1 MSKLL
6 LLRTLIIVI
15 LEIQILLNNINTNYA
30 TNSVVVASPREDAPP
45 TQRAAAQ
52 PASGQP
58 NNNNNNA
65 TCDPCSMEL
74 LQSLEDIRQDII
86 YANKYIDRGRVN
98 SRISQKLVDLSNAL
112 DEHESALADSMQ
124 LLDNKSRQLRSDLGL
139 RLPTTNND
147 VFEPIYK
154 AIDTKLIKMERDS
167 AELEREALSYSQR
180 IRKTDESKRKIE
192 ANVDNLLV
200 KLQDILTELST
211 TMYDFEQMNKNNIT
225 NDAAD
230 SDVKQLELN
239 ATKLI
244 AEQVGIG
251 KRLGEDLAEIE
262 DYKAK
267 IDKQKT
273 SLSNSTDLSWLFD
286 EDRLGALEKA
296 EEYFQAKLLRTKEII
311 FHMDKLKQ
319 LVAGNMTLEGQNR
332 LEIWSL
338 NEKVRQGER
347 KYLRLS
353 KKFDLAQNLEKKLTR
368 LVSSGNQLVNGNL
381 LQQLSSLSAKTN
393 KLLEMS
399 QIEAAIIEESI
410 NKTLNNYS
418 EATLNINKYVSLLRA
433 PMEVINLENRLTA
446 INSKLADIKAEL
458 DQQRGR
464 KSLKEASLMFLNAT
478 KNESDLYVN
487 NLKRDNSLMKR
498 IIFNSAL
505 ELEQNFALCNLIQQD
520 VVTYWA
526 DLSNLDV
533 RQNARALN
541 RTANNLEELAHRLQA
556 SEFKYNDAARD
567 FQLAFATLNDKLDK
581 KILVDLRQF
590 QLANNNLNQLS
601 VRLKEVSKISSN
613 ISKTDDIIKQSI
625 ESLKS
630 KTNKA
635 RELLNIKLIRE
646 KKSE

>member
-332 LEIWSL
+332 LEIWRL